1 MGSDPLQGA
10 LTPPTCHASSL
21 PGVLVDM
28 NTESAFQTHRP
39 RLMALAYRLLGSRS
53 DAEDVVQDAWL
64 RWSGADPAA
73 VRDPEAWLVTTTTRL
88 GLDRLRAARRERV
101 HYVGPWLAEPL
112 EIRLAAE
119 PASDPAVAHARADEV
134 SVAFLTL
141 LEQLG
146 PEERAAF
153 LLKEAFDH
161 DYRQIAALIGLTE
174 ANCRQLVHRAKQRLQ
189 AGRPR
194 FNADSGQHR
203 QLLAR
208 FMEATQRGDSEAIQA
223 LLHANARLVSD
234 GGGVVTA
241 AVRPLLGAERIGRLF
256 WAIARRGLGQTAQ
269 LGWVNGEP
277 AILRFLGDQLHSVTT
292 IEVAGG
298 RIANVYSVLNPE
310 KLRGRVTTADGTASW

>member
-1 MGSDPLQGA
+1 
-10 LTPPTCHASSL
+10 
-21 PGVLVDM
+21 M

-112 EIRLAAE
+112 EISLAAE
-119 PASDPAVAHARADEV
+119 PASDPAVAHVRADEV

-161 DYRQIAALIGLTE
+161 DYRQIAALLGLTE
-174 ANCRQLVHRAKQRLQ
+174 ANCRQLVHRARQRLQ

-194 FNADSGQHR
+194 FNADAGQHR

-208 FMEATQRGDSEAIQA
+208 FMDATQRGDSEAIQA

-256 WAIARRGLGQTAQ
+256 WAITRRGLGHTAQ

-277 AILRFLGDQLHSVTT
+277 AILRFQGDRLHSVTT
-292 IEVAGG
+292 IEVADG

-310 KLRGRVTTADGTASW
+310 KLPSVVTRDGGAASW

>member
-1 MGSDPLQGA
+1 
-10 LTPPTCHASSL
+10 
-21 PGVLVDM
+21 M
-28 NTESAFQTHRP
+28 NAESTFQTHRP

-112 EIRLAAE
+112 EISLAAE

-161 DYRQIAALIGLTE
+161 DYRQIAALLGLTE

-194 FNADSGQHR
+194 FNADTGQHR

-208 FMEATQRGDSEAIQA
+208 FMDATQRGDSEAIQA

-256 WAIARRGLGQTAQ
+256 WAIARRGLGHTAQ

-292 IEVAGG
+292 IEVAEG

-310 KLRGRVTTADGTASW
+310 KLRGRVTNVDGPASL

>member
-1 MGSDPLQGA
+1 
-10 LTPPTCHASSL
+10 
-21 PGVLVDM
+21 M

-88 GLDRLRAARRERV
+88 SLDRLRAARRERV

-112 EIRLAAE
+112 EISLAAE
-119 PASDPAVAHARADEV
+119 PASDPAVAHVRADEV

-161 DYRQIAALIGLTE
+161 DYRQIAALLGLTE
-174 ANCRQLVHRAKQRLQ
+174 ANCRQLVHRARQRLQ

-194 FNADSGQHR
+194 FNADAGQHR

-208 FMEATQRGDSEAIQA
+208 FMDATQRGDSEAIQA

-256 WAIARRGLGQTAQ
+256 WAITRRGLGHTAQ

-277 AILRFLGDQLHSVTT
+277 AILRFLGDQLHSITT
-292 IEVAGG
+292 VDVVDG

-310 KLRGRVTTADGTASW
+310 KLRGGVTNADSTASW

>member
-1 MGSDPLQGA
+1 
-10 LTPPTCHASSL
+10 
-21 PGVLVDM
+21 M

-112 EIRLAAE
+112 EISLAAE
-119 PASDPAVAHARADEV
+119 PDSDPAVAHARADEV

-153 LLKEAFDH
+153 L
-161 DYRQIAALIGLTE
+161 
-174 ANCRQLVHRAKQRLQ
+174 
-189 AGRPR
+189 
-194 FNADSGQHR
+194 
-203 QLLAR
+203 
-208 FMEATQRGDSEAIQA
+208 
-223 LLHANARLVSD
+223 
-234 GGGVVTA
+234 
-241 AVRPLLGAERIGRLF
+241 
-256 WAIARRGLGQTAQ
+256 
-269 LGWVNGEP
+269 
-277 AILRFLGDQLHSVTT
+277 
-292 IEVAGG
+292 
-298 RIANVYSVLNPE
+298 
-310 KLRGRVTTADGTASW
+310 

>member
-1 MGSDPLQGA
+1 
-10 LTPPTCHASSL
+10 
-21 PGVLVDM
+21 M

-112 EIRLAAE
+112 EISLAAE

-161 DYRQIAALIGLTE
+161 DYRQIAALLGLSE

-194 FNADSGQHR
+194 FNADTCQHR

-208 FMEATQRGDSEAIQA
+208 FMDATQRGDSEAIQA

-256 WAIARRGLGQTAQ
+256 WAIARRGLGHTAQ

-292 IEVAGG
+292 IEVAEG

-310 KLRGRVTTADGTASW
+310 KLRGRVTNADGTASL

>member
-1 MGSDPLQGA
+1 
-10 LTPPTCHASSL
+10 
-21 PGVLVDM
+21 M

-112 EIRLAAE
+112 EISLAAE

-146 PEERAAF
+146 PEERATF

-161 DYRQIAALIGLTE
+161 DYRQIAALLGLSE

-194 FNADSGQHR
+194 FNADTGQHR

-208 FMEATQRGDSEAIQA
+208 FMDATQRGDSEAIQA

-256 WAIARRGLGQTAQ
+256 WAIARRGLGHTAQ

-292 IEVAGG
+292 IEVAEG

-310 KLRGRVTTADGTASW
+310 KLRGRVTNADGPASL

>member
-1 MGSDPLQGA
+1 
-10 LTPPTCHASSL
+10 
-21 PGVLVDM
+21 M

-112 EIRLAAE
+112 EISLAAE

-161 DYRQIAALIGLTE
+161 DYRQIAALLGLTE

-194 FNADSGQHR
+194 FNADTGQHR

-208 FMEATQRGDSEAIQA
+208 FMDATQRGDSEAIQA

-256 WAIARRGLGQTAQ
+256 WAIARRGLGHTAQ

-292 IEVAGG
+292 IEVAEG

-310 KLRGRVTTADGTASW
+310 KLRGRVTNPDGTASL

>member
-1 MGSDPLQGA
+1 
-10 LTPPTCHASSL
+10 
-21 PGVLVDM
+21 M

-112 EIRLAAE
+112 EISLAAE

-134 SVAFLTL
+134 S
-141 LEQLG
+141 
-146 PEERAAF
+146 
-153 LLKEAFDH
+153 EAFDH
-161 DYRQIAALIGLTE
+161 DYRQIAALLGLTE

-194 FNADSGQHR
+194 FNADTGQHR

-208 FMEATQRGDSEAIQA
+208 FMDATQRGDSEAIQA

-256 WAIARRGLGQTAQ
+256 WAIARRGLGHTAQ

-292 IEVAGG
+292 IEVAEG

-310 KLRGRVTTADGTASW
+310 KLRGRVTNPDGTASL

>member
-1 MGSDPLQGA
+1 
-10 LTPPTCHASSL
+10 
-21 PGVLVDM
+21 M
-28 NTESAFQTHRP
+28 NAESTFQTHRP

-112 EIRLAAE
+112 EISLAAE

-161 DYRQIAALIGLTE
+161 DYRQIAALLGLTE

-194 FNADSGQHR
+194 FNADTGQHR

-208 FMEATQRGDSEAIQA
+208 FMDATQRGDSEAIQA

-256 WAIARRGLGQTAQ
+256 WAIARRGLGHTAQ

-277 AILRFLGDQLHSVTT
+277 AILRFHGDQLHSVTT
-292 IEVAGG
+292 IEVAEG

-310 KLRGRVTTADGTASW
+310 KLRGRVTNVDSPASL

>member
-1 MGSDPLQGA
+1 
-10 LTPPTCHASSL
+10 
-21 PGVLVDM
+21 M

-112 EIRLAAE
+112 EISLAAE

-161 DYRQIAALIGLTE
+161 DYRQIAALLGLTE

-194 FNADSGQHR
+194 FNADTGQHR

-208 FMEATQRGDSEAIQA
+208 FMDATQRGDSEAIQA
-223 LLHANARLVSD
+223 LLHANALLVSD

-256 WAIARRGLGQTAQ
+256 WAIARRGLGHTAQ

-292 IEVAGG
+292 IEVAEG

-310 KLRGRVTTADGTASW
+310 KLRGRVTNVDGPASL

>member
-1 MGSDPLQGA
+1 
-10 LTPPTCHASSL
+10 
-21 PGVLVDM
+21 
-28 NTESAFQTHRP
+28 
-39 RLMALAYRLLGSRS
+39 
-53 DAEDVVQDAWL
+53 
-64 RWSGADPAA
+64 
-73 VRDPEAWLVTTTTRL
+73 
-88 GLDRLRAARRERV
+88 V

-112 EIRLAAE
+112 AVTLE
-119 PASDPAVAHARADEV
+119 PDPAPGPAQLHALADDV

-161 DYRQIAALIGLTE
+161 DYREIAELIGHSE
-174 ANCRQLVHRAKQRLQ
+174 ANCRQLVHRARQRLQ

-194 FNADSGQHR
+194 FNADASQHR

-208 FMEATQRGDSEAIQA
+208 FMDASQRGDSDAIQA
-223 LLHANARLVSD
+223 LLHANAVLVSD

-256 WAIARRGLGQTAQ
+256 WAIARRGAVHPAQ
-269 LGWVNGEP
+269 LGYVNGEP
-277 AILRFLGDQLHSVTT
+277 AILRFHGERLHSVTT
-292 IEVAGG
+292 IEVVDG

-310 KLRGRVTTADGTASW
+310 KLPGVVTRDDGAASW

>member
-1 MGSDPLQGA
+1 
-10 LTPPTCHASSL
+10 
-21 PGVLVDM
+21 M

-112 EIRLAAE
+112 EISLAAE

-161 DYRQIAALIGLTE
+161 DYRQIAALLGLTE

-194 FNADSGQHR
+194 FNADTGQHR

-208 FMEATQRGDSEAIQA
+208 FMDATQRGDSEAIQA

-234 GGGVVTA
+234 GGVVVTA

-256 WAIARRGLGQTAQ
+256 WAIARRGLGHTAQ

-292 IEVAGG
+292 IEVAEG

-310 KLRGRVTTADGTASW
+310 KLRGRVTNPDGTASL

>member
-1 MGSDPLQGA
+1 
-10 LTPPTCHASSL
+10 
-21 PGVLVDM
+21 M
-28 NTESAFQTHRP
+28 NAETAFHTHRP

-64 RWSGADPAA
+64 RWSGVDAAA
-73 VRDPEAWLVTTTTRL
+73 VADPEAWLITTTTRL
-88 GLDRLRAARRERV
+88 GLDRLRAAKRERV

-112 EIRLAAE
+112 AVSLE
-119 PASDPAVAHARADEV
+119 PEPSNDPALAHARADEV

-161 DYRQIAALIGLTE
+161 EYREIAQLLGHSE

-194 FNADSGQHR
+194 FNADAGQHR

-208 FMEATQRGDSEAIQA
+208 FMDATQRGDSEAIQA

-256 WAIARRGLGQTAQ
+256 WAIARRQ
-269 LGWVNGEP
+269 LGHTARLGRVNGEP
-277 AILRFLGDQLHSVTT
+277 AILRFAGDRLHSITT
-292 IEVAGG
+292 IEVVDGH
-298 RIANVYSVLNPE
+298 IAHVYSVLNPE
-310 KLRGRVTTADGTASW
+310 KLPGTVTNVDGTASW

>member
-1 MGSDPLQGA
+1 M
-10 LTPPTCHASSL
+10 TPT
-21 PGVLVDM
+21 D
-28 NTESAFQTHRP
+28 TFQTHRP
-39 RLMALAYRLLGSRS
+39 RLFALAYRLLGSRS
-53 DAEDVVQDAWL
+53 DAEDIVQDAWL

-112 EIRLAAE
+112 EISLAAE

-161 DYRQIAALIGLTE
+161 DYRQIAALLGLTE

-194 FNADSGQHR
+194 FNADTGQHR

-208 FMEATQRGDSEAIQA
+208 FMDATQRGDSEAIQA

-256 WAIARRGLGQTAQ
+256 WAIARRGLGHTAQ

-277 AILRFLGDQLHSVTT
+277 AILRFLGDQLHSVTMIT
-292 IEVAGG
+292 VDAG
-298 RIANVYSVLNPE
+298 RIVRVLSVLNPE
-310 KLRGRVTTADGTASW
+310 KLTGLVTARDAGASS

>member
-1 MGSDPLQGA
+1 
-10 LTPPTCHASSL
+10 
-21 PGVLVDM
+21 M

-64 RWSGADPAA
+64 RWSGAHPAA

-112 EIRLAAE
+112 EISLAAE

-161 DYRQIAALIGLTE
+161 DYRQIAALLGLSE

-194 FNADSGQHR
+194 FNADTGQHR

-208 FMEATQRGDSEAIQA
+208 FMDATQRGDSEAIQA

-256 WAIARRGLGQTAQ
+256 WAIARRGLGHTAQ

-277 AILRFLGDQLHSVTT
+277 AILRFHGDRLHSVTT
-292 IEVAGG
+292 IEVAEG

-310 KLRGRVTTADGTASW
+310 KLRGRVTNTDGPASL